1 MHDSPNRRAAGVALL
16 AAAVAATAACAS
28 RPDVRHDQDASV
40 DLTAYRSFAF
50 YDSPALRYTSLLEQ
64 RLRQAT
70 RAQLERAHCVYD
82 ERDPDLRV
90 NYLLHVLDKQELR
103 STPGTG
109 YRGWNGARLE
119 TVDVREFADP
129 PWARPRQT
137 GWGGASP
144 RVTISYT
151 RRTPRTYAV
160 CAWFFRMSPACGGSA
175 GQSPRHRPGAW
186 DTMSVPRA
194 SAHSPALPACAS
206 MAEASAKSLPL
217 RRTRSA
223 RRAVFDRGN
232 RRQRLH
238 HGTRRQADRTAARLW
253 PGTPAAPACCS
264 PCHANP
270 GLARI
275 EGAVRQQAAEGALF
289 QGGQH
294 LAPQRQQFRCEPFR
308 HRLDRLGG
316 RQAQVERI
324 GGVGGDQGRRERDDF
339 RLP

>member
-119 TVDVREFADP
+119 TVVHPPHSADVRSLRVVLQDVARLWRVCRAIASSSARGVGHDVRPESKCPQPGPSGLRFNGRSVCQVVATAADKVGTP
-129 PWARPRQT
+129 GCFRPRQST
-137 GWGGASP
+137 TA
-144 RVTISYT
+144 T
-151 RRTPRTYAV
+151 A
-160 CAWFFRMSPACGGSA
+160 
-175 GQSPRHRPGAW
+175 PRH
-186 DTMSVPRA
+186 
-194 SAHSPALPACAS
+194 
-206 MAEASAKSLPL
+206 
-217 RRTRSA
+217 
-223 RRAVFDRGN
+223 
-232 RRQRLH
+232 
-238 HGTRRQADRTAARLW
+238 
-253 PGTPAAPACCS
+253 
-264 PCHANP
+264 
-270 GLARI
+270 
-275 EGAVRQQAAEGALF
+275 
-289 QGGQH
+289 
-294 LAPQRQQFRCEPFR
+294 PQT
-308 HRLDRLGG
+308 G
-316 RQAQVERI
+316 R
-324 GGVGGDQGRRERDDF
+324 
-339 RLP
+339 